1 MHIDNITSEK
11 MTLDADGKSM
21 QISIYEKNI
30 KQLQQKNKKYK
41 EVIEELINW
50 LESKN
55 KIILQQHN
63 IVEPVIKIQEV
74 IDKIKEVM

>member
-1 MHIDNITSEK
+1 MDLHIQK
-11 MTLDADGKSM
+11 
-21 QISIYEKNI
+21 
-30 KQLQQKNKKYK
+30 LQQQNQKYK